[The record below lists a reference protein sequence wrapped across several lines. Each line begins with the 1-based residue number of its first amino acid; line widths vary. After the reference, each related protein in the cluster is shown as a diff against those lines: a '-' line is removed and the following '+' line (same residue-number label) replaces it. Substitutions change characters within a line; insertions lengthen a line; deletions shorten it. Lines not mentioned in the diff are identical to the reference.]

1 VFEHRDDTLERVIHH
16 VRRQV
21 RIDSALDGRVM
32 QRIAT
37 HGAPRLPLLAAAW
50 RWFVRPRRVAVSPL
64 GALAAAAVVA
74 VVLAGLPRVRGTA
87 PPARQASPPGAGL
100 REFQFVLVAPG
111 ARRVSLVG
119 DFNDWDPAMTPLRQ
133 ASARAIW
140 SGVVALGPGR
150 HRYAFLVDGTRWV
163 ADPEAPAAPSDDF
176 GTPSSVVTVGGS

>member
-1 VFEHRDDTLERVIHH
+1 VFEDRNDTLERVIRH
-16 VRRQV
+16 VRRPV

-32 QRIAT
+32 ERIAT
-37 HGAPRLPLLAAAW
+37 REARRPLVLVAAW
-50 RWFVRPRRVAVSPL
+50 HWLVRPRRVAVSPL
-64 GALAAAAVVA
+64 GGLAAAAVVA
-74 VVLAGLPRVRGTA
+74 IVLVSLPRFGGAPPSRHA
-87 PPARQASPPGAGL
+87 PPAAAAL

-111 ARRVSLVG
+111 AHRVSLVG
-119 DFNDWDPAMTPLRQ
+119 DFNDWDPAGTPLHQ

-163 ADPEAPAAPSDDF
+163 ADPDAPPAPSDEF